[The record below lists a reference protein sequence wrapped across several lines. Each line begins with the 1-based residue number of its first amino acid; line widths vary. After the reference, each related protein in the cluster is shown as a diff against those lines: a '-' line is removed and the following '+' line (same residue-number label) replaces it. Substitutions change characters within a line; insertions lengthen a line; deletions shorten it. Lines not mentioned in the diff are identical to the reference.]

1 MINRI
6 MTTRQKR
13 FLEKTLNCLGIN
25 VDELI
30 DINNLSEYKKQIQ
43 DQQQRIT
50 LLEQAQIQSNEI
62 IARLTNQVAELIA
75 NQQKSAFEQI
85 FKGFGEENME
95 VDSQ

>member
-85 FKGFGEENME
+85 FKGFGEENMG